1 MKLIS
6 LLILTSLITMAQTPP
21 TGAPT
26 PSTVPNGKPAVNGT
40 AGNPAVDANLNSA
53 TAPGAAEVAVTPDLK
68 KEFVYNESEG
78 RDPFK
83 VYRDPS
89 VIIPEKINTE
99 TRHLDD
105 KTDKVLVRNIHTIS
119 IPAEVV
125 LLGVVYNKDNPVAA
139 IKVLDGKTY
148 YMRKNDTIG
157 RHEGKIV
164 EITRNTVLIEQYRE
178 FDGQKNLEKIVLKF
192 KKNEQN

>member
-6 LLILTSLITMAQTPP
+6 LLLLISLVTWAQTPP
-21 TGAPT
+21 AVNDVNSAAPVT
-26 PSTVPNGKPAVNGT
+26 KPAVNATGE
-40 AGNPAVDANLNSA
+40 ANLNSA
-53 TAPGAAEVAVTPDLK
+53 TAPGVDAVVTPDLK

-83 VYRDPS
+83 IYRDPS
-89 VIIPEKINTE
+89 VIIPEKVNTE
-99 TRHLDD
+99 TRHNED
-105 KTDKVLVRNIHTIS
+105 KTDKIMARNIHTIS
-119 IPAEVV
+119 LPSEVV

-164 EITRNTVLIEQYRE
+164 EITRNTVLIEQFRE